1 MNNLVSPA
9 GSLFKLENG
18 SLQIHMVYVDIRHE
32 YDILRIKAKNLSKDE
47 NAAKFKKMY
56 IHVSRRWKNV

>member
-32 YDILRIKAKNLSKDE
+32 YDVVLIPIQVLPIESL
-47 NAAKFKKMY
+47 KKTH
-56 IHVSRRWKNV
+56 ISHFTVSL